1 MRFRPIPAL
10 AALAVVALTAAGCG
24 TEGETIL
31 TVGAN
36 TYTIGDLADYYAH
49 LDPSTRPIISNYEDA
64 RDYLAAF
71 ANKAL
76 LETAAREAGYYENPM
91 VVAEFEAWRRGRLVS
106 ALQQQVTADVT
117 VTEQELN
124 AWVER
129 FLSEGDYISLI
140 QFASLAEAQAAYER
154 LAAGEDFGRV
164 ARETFYM
171 KTPGD
176 IFLAQA
182 GGVNDP
188 PLQWSPSRRNE
199 VIFDLEK
206 GRFCKPVFYDLH
218 NEWVYYIFLNRGP
231 ARKGDFAVTDGDL
244 VRPRLRQEMLFE
256 RAKDEWN
263 SYLADLRDRATI
275 EVNRDL
281 VDRLDAILEDVY
293 RRSTEGGLI
302 ADRETL
308 LSIRPEDLIGI
319 GSTMAEPT
327 PFAREVAARANQR
340 RRMLTEA
347 IAPFFQ
353 EHRDDSLVKVNGESV
368 PLRFCTQNILL
379 WLSIDDTRLL
389 RPESRKELLQRFV
402 DTSSDDQLALERALE
417 LGLGTQEPLAS
428 KIARKQD
435 EIAVTLFRQERFLAT
450 QPRPTEDEVRRRYE
464 DTRDRFVYDRKMAY
478 YLAVLP
484 DRDRAVELR
493 ALLADEAN
501 FDPQAEP
508 IKSLAELETRA
519 PGEPLARSPEELLRV
534 IIRDES
540 VDKKTASIH
549 QSVQIDEAD
558 DYTLPG
564 FDHDKGWLSPVIEGE
579 RDGVKGYG
587 ILYVVDI
594 LPPANRTLE
603 NDPTVYNFIV
613 DELMREAEPDLFDS
627 FLEELRKTYPVV
639 YDETL
644 VEDLFDALLEASRTV
659 PEA

>member
-1 MRFRPIPAL
+1 MRFRLILTLFAM
-10 AALAVVALTAAGCG
+10 VVVLVAGCG

-31 TVGAN
+31 TVGGN

-71 ANKAL
+71 GNKVL

-91 VVAEFEAWRRGRLVS
+91 AVAEFEVWRRDRLIS

-117 VTEQELN
+117 VTEPELD

-154 LAAGEDFGRV
+154 LQAGEDFGKV

-171 KTPGD
+171 KSPGD

-182 GGVNDP
+182 GGVNEP

-199 VIFDLEK
+199 VIFGLQE
-206 GRFCKPVFYDLH
+206 GRFSEPVFYDLH

-231 ARKGDFAVTDGDL
+231 AAAEDFAVTDGDQI
-244 VRPRLRQEMLFE
+244 RPRLQQEMGFE
-256 RAKDEWN
+256 RAKEKWDEH
-263 SYLADLRDRATI
+263 LAGRRGRATI

-281 VDRLDAILEDVY
+281 LDQLDAILADVY
-293 RRSTEGGLI
+293 QRSTDGGLI
-302 ADRETL
+302 ASRNTL
-308 LSIRPEDLIGI
+308 LSIKPEDLFGL
-319 GSTMAEPT
+319 GSTMTEPT
-327 PFAREVAARANQR
+327 PFARDVAARANER
-340 RRMLTEA
+340 RVMLA
-347 IAPFFQ
+347 DSISPFFQ
-353 EHRDDSLVKVNGESV
+353 EHRDDFLVKVNGESV
-368 PLRFCTQNILL
+368 PLRYCTQNILL
-379 WLSIDDTRLL
+379 WLSIDDTRIL
-389 RPESRKELLQRFV
+389 RPESRRELLQRFV
-402 DTSSDDQLALERALE
+402 DSSADDQLALQEAVE
-417 LGLGTQEPLAS
+417 LGLDTREPLAS
-428 KIARKQD
+428 KLARRKD
-435 EIAVTLFRQERFLAT
+435 EIAVTLFRQEHFLAT
-450 QPRPTEDEVRRRYE
+450 QPRPTEEEVRRRYE
-464 DTRDRFVYDRKMAY
+464 ETKDRFVYDRKMAY

-484 DRDRAVELR
+484 DRARAEELR
-493 ALLADEAN
+493 ALLGDEAN
-501 FDPQAEP
+501 FDPQVESIA
-508 IKSLAELETRA
+508 SLAELETRP
-519 PGEPLARSPEELLRV
+519 PGQPLAHNPEELLRL

-540 VDKKTASIH
+540 LDKKTASVH
-549 QSVQIDEAD
+549 QSVEIDEAD
-558 DYTLPG
+558 DYLRPG
-564 FDHDKGWLSPVIEGE
+564 FEHGKGWLSPVIEGE

-603 NDPTVYNFIV
+603 NDPALYNYLV
-613 DELMREAEPDLFDS
+613 DELMREAEPGLFDQ
-627 FLEELRKTYPVV
+627 FLEELKKTYPLV
-639 YDETL
+639 YDEEL